1 MARNDHFSF
10 LSTWICKTTQFCHF
24 WICFYPTTLY
34 PREKPFRQRWDQTRP
49 PTPQAS
55 TLSIMPLPLRAILL
69 LTYINEWDESLSLPV
84 DHLALVVDVLAALVL
99 RDLLADLDV
108 VVPASAAAQDGPE
121 VDRQRHL
128 KAGGQHE
135 DAEDE
140 FLKRGDF

>member
-1 MARNDHFSF
+1 MV
-10 LSTWICKTTQFCHF
+10 ST
-24 WICFYPTTLY
+24 
-34 PREKPFRQRWDQTRP
+34 
-49 PTPQAS
+49 AS
-55 TLSIMPLPLRAILL
+55 KRFVHYAIAFQVNMSLIP
-69 LTYINEWDESLSLPV
+69 YINEGDESLSLPV

-99 RDLLADLDV
+99 RDLLADLDI

-140 FLKRGDF
+140 FLKRGDL